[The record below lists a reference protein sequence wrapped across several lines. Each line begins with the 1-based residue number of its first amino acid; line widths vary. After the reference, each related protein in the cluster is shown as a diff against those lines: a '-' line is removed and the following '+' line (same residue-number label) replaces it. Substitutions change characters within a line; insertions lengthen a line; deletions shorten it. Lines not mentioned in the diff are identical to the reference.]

1 MAPSILHV
9 DMDAFFASVEVRD
22 DPSLAGRPVVVGG
35 EGDRGVVA
43 AASYEARIH
52 GVRSAMPSF
61 QARRLCP
68 EAVFVAARHAR
79 YRQVSDAV
87 HRLLLGVTPLVER
100 LGLDEAFLDVAGAR
114 RLLGDAPTIA
124 ARLRRRLHEDLGLW
138 CSVGVAP
145 RKLTAKLAS
154 EAAKPAAGPGGV
166 VPGPGVVVVEAADEL
181 AFLHRHPVEALAGV
195 GPATRPRLR
204 RLGVRTVGDLAA
216 LPRGALEAALGKA
229 AAHRL
234 WALARAQD
242 DRPVVPADRPRSV
255 SHEETFA
262 GDRYSVEALVPEGVR
277 QADAVAA
284 RLRRAGLAG
293 RTVQVKVRFGDFRTI
308 TRSCTVTE
316 PLDRG
321 HELARVVRRL
331 LATVDVSPGVRL
343 LGVGVSSLTDG
354 GSVQLRL
361 DDRGPGWAEVTR
373 AVDAARSRFG
383 HAAVLPATVVPS
395 GSAAGDRPG
404 RERRSPRV
412 VDDRMPRED
421 RGYVGPDETPHRPAS
436 GIAGS

>member
-1 MAPSILHV
+1 MAPPSILHV
-9 DMDAFFASVEVRD
+9 DMDAFFASVEVHD
-22 DPSLAGRPVVVGG
+22 DPSLVGKPVVVGG
-35 EGDRGVVA
+35 GGDRGVVA
-43 AASYEARIH
+43 AASYEARLH

-68 EAVFVAARHAR
+68 EAVFVAGRHAR
-79 YRQVSDAV
+79 YRQVSAAV
-87 HRLLLGVTPLVER
+87 HRLLLGVTPLVEM

-114 RLLGDAPTIA
+114 RLLGDAPGIA
-124 ARLRRRLHEDLGLW
+124 TGLRRQLHDELGLW

-154 EAAKPAAGPGGV
+154 EAAKPEVGPAGVAPGA
-166 VPGPGVVVVEAADEL
+166 GVVVVEPGEEL

-195 GPATRPRLR
+195 GPATLPRLR

-216 LPRGALEAALGKA
+216 LPRGTLEAALGRA
-229 AAHRL
+229 TGQRL
-234 WALARAQD
+234 YGLARAQD
-242 DRPVVPADRPRSV
+242 DRPVVPAGRPRSV

-262 GDRYSVEALVPEGVR
+262 GDRHHVGALVPEAVR

-293 RTVQVKVRFGDFRTI
+293 RTVHLKVRFGDFRTI
-308 TRSCTVTE
+308 TRSCTVIE

-343 LGVGVSSLTDG
+343 LGVGVSSLTDA

-361 DDRGPGWAEVTR
+361 DDRGPGWAEVTT
-373 AVDAARSRFG
+373 AVDAARRRFG
-383 HAAVLPATVVPS
+383 ETAVLPATVVVPS
-395 GSAAGDRPG
+395 RAPDR
-404 RERRSPRV
+404 S
-412 VDDRMPRED
+412 
-421 RGYVGPDETPHRPAS
+421 RP
-436 GIAGS
+436 

>member
-1 MAPSILHV
+1 MATPSILHV
-9 DMDAFFASVEVRD
+9 DMDAFFAAVEVRD
-22 DPSLAGRPVVVGG
+22 DPSLAGKPVVVGG
-35 EGDRGVVA
+35 EGNRGVVA

-68 EAVFVAARHAR
+68 AAVFVTARHAR

-124 ARLRRRLHEDLGLW
+124 TGLRRRLRDELGLW

-154 EAAKPAAGPGGV
+154 EAAKPEAGPTGV
-166 VPGPGVVVVEAADEL
+166 APGAGVVVVGLDDEL

-195 GPATRPRLR
+195 GPATLPRLR
-204 RLGVRTVGDLAA
+204 RLGVRTVGELATV
-216 LPRGALEAALGKA
+216 PRATLEAVLGQA
-229 AAHRL
+229 AGRRL
-234 WALARAQD
+234 YALARAQD
-242 DRPVVPADRPRSV
+242 DRPVVPAGRPKSV

-262 GDRYSVEALVPEGVR
+262 GDRHGVEALVPEAVR

-284 RLRRAGLAG
+284 RLRRAGVAG
-293 RTVQVKVRFGDFRTI
+293 RTVHLKVRFGDFRTI

-321 HELARVVRRL
+321 HELARVVRGL
-331 LATVDVSPGVRL
+331 LATVDVSAGVRL
-343 LGVGVSSLTDG
+343 LGVGVSSLTDS
-354 GSVQLRL
+354 GSAQLRL
-361 DDRGPGWAEVTR
+361 EDQGPGWAEVTT
-373 AVDAARSRFG
+373 AVDAARRRFG
-383 HAAVLPATVVPS
+383 DSAVLPATVVPR
-395 GSAAGDRPG
+395 GRAPERP
-404 RERRSPRV
+404 
-412 VDDRMPRED
+412 
-421 RGYVGPDETPHRPAS
+421 RP
-436 GIAGS
+436 